1 MEGQNISHE
10 GHRQRM
16 RTRVEQYG
24 LESLAPHEVLEYL
37 LYITNARRDTNGI
50 AHALLERFGSFT
62 GVLEASE
69 EELCSVAGIGP
80 ASARML
86 HLLPEVSRYYEHD
99 RTSTEGALTTTERLV
114 TYLKPRFAGARQEK
128 ALLLSL
134 DSRSRVKGV
143 CWLKEGNSR
152 MVGLEVKDVV
162 SAALRGGTE
171 SVVLCHNHPN
181 GVPLPS
187 REDLAA
193 TENIVLGMEGK
204 LDLVDAGKKVKAICD
219 KYGFDINPNQKIYD
233 MSVSQKQTVEI
244 IKVLYRGAN
253 ILILD
258 EPMVGLDPQQIIEV
272 RDLILDLKQS
282 HTVILSSHI
291 LPEIQS
297 VCDRVVVLNEG
308 SLVADDT
315 PEHLSAKLSAASRLR
330 LRVAAPAESVIQL
343 LKTIR
348 DVETVTQQNPQEPG
362 CCELLIEA
370 AQGSDIRRAVFCRLS
385 ERQYPILYMA
395 LEEMTLESI
404 FLSLT
409 GNG

>member
-1 MEGQNISHE
+1 MAGQNISHE

-16 RTRVEQYG
+16 RARVEQYG

-143 CWLKEGNSR
+143 CWLKEGDSR

-162 SAALRGGTE
+162 SAA
-171 SVVLCHNHPN
+171 LCHNHPN

-193 TENIVLGMEGK
+193 TENIVRALG
-204 LDLVDAGKKVKAICD
+204 LV
-219 KYGFDINPNQKIYD
+219 KI
-233 MSVSQKQTVEI
+233 
-244 IKVLYRGAN
+244 
-253 ILILD
+253 
-258 EPMVGLDPQQIIEV
+258 
-272 RDLILDLKQS
+272 
-282 HTVILSSHI
+282 
-291 LPEIQS
+291 
-297 VCDRVVVLNEG
+297 
-308 SLVADDT
+308 
-315 PEHLSAKLSAASRLR
+315 RLR
-330 LRVAAPAESVIQL
+330 DHIIIAENEYFSMRESNRLPFYDFETGAMLRPYGRE
-343 LKTIR
+343 
-348 DVETVTQQNPQEPG
+348 
-362 CCELLIEA
+362 
-370 AQGSDIRRAVFCRLS
+370 
-385 ERQYPILYMA
+385 
-395 LEEMTLESI
+395 
-404 FLSLT
+404 
-409 GNG
+409 

>member
-1 MEGQNISHE
+1 MAGQNISHE

-37 LYITNARRDTNGI
+37 LYITNARRDTNDI

-99 RTSTEGALTTTERLV
+99 RTSTEGALTTTEQLV

-128 ALLLSL
+128 VLLLSL

-193 TENIVLGMEGK
+193 TENIVRALG
-204 LDLVDAGKKVKAICD
+204 LV
-219 KYGFDINPNQKIYD
+219 KI
-233 MSVSQKQTVEI
+233 
-244 IKVLYRGAN
+244 
-253 ILILD
+253 
-258 EPMVGLDPQQIIEV
+258 
-272 RDLILDLKQS
+272 
-282 HTVILSSHI
+282 
-291 LPEIQS
+291 
-297 VCDRVVVLNEG
+297 
-308 SLVADDT
+308 
-315 PEHLSAKLSAASRLR
+315 RLR
-330 LRVAAPAESVIQL
+330 DHIIIAENEYFSMRESNRLPFYDFETGTMLRPYGRE
-343 LKTIR
+343 
-348 DVETVTQQNPQEPG
+348 
-362 CCELLIEA
+362 
-370 AQGSDIRRAVFCRLS
+370 
-385 ERQYPILYMA
+385 
-395 LEEMTLESI
+395 
-404 FLSLT
+404 
-409 GNG
+409 

>member
-1 MEGQNISHE
+1 MAGQNISHE

-128 ALLLSL
+128 VLLLSL

-171 SVVLCHNHPN
+171 SVVL
-181 GVPLPS
+181 S

-193 TENIVLGMEGK
+193 TENIVRALG
-204 LDLVDAGKKVKAICD
+204 LV
-219 KYGFDINPNQKIYD
+219 KI
-233 MSVSQKQTVEI
+233 
-244 IKVLYRGAN
+244 
-253 ILILD
+253 
-258 EPMVGLDPQQIIEV
+258 
-272 RDLILDLKQS
+272 
-282 HTVILSSHI
+282 
-291 LPEIQS
+291 
-297 VCDRVVVLNEG
+297 
-308 SLVADDT
+308 
-315 PEHLSAKLSAASRLR
+315 RLR
-330 LRVAAPAESVIQL
+330 DHIIIAENEYFSMRESNRLPFYDFETGTMLRPYGRE
-343 LKTIR
+343 
-348 DVETVTQQNPQEPG
+348 
-362 CCELLIEA
+362 
-370 AQGSDIRRAVFCRLS
+370 
-385 ERQYPILYMA
+385 
-395 LEEMTLESI
+395 
-404 FLSLT
+404 
-409 GNG
+409 

>member
-1 MEGQNISHE
+1 MAGQNISHE

-143 CWLKEGNSR
+143 CWLKEENSR

-193 TENIVLGMEGK
+193 TENIVRALG
-204 LDLVDAGKKVKAICD
+204 LV
-219 KYGFDINPNQKIYD
+219 KI
-233 MSVSQKQTVEI
+233 
-244 IKVLYRGAN
+244 
-253 ILILD
+253 
-258 EPMVGLDPQQIIEV
+258 
-272 RDLILDLKQS
+272 
-282 HTVILSSHI
+282 
-291 LPEIQS
+291 
-297 VCDRVVVLNEG
+297 
-308 SLVADDT
+308 
-315 PEHLSAKLSAASRLR
+315 RLR
-330 LRVAAPAESVIQL
+330 DHIIIAENEYFSMRESNRLPFYDFETGTMLRPYGRE
-343 LKTIR
+343 
-348 DVETVTQQNPQEPG
+348 
-362 CCELLIEA
+362 
-370 AQGSDIRRAVFCRLS
+370 
-385 ERQYPILYMA
+385 
-395 LEEMTLESI
+395 
-404 FLSLT
+404 
-409 GNG
+409 